1 MPVIKSMMIRL
12 SFATKQ
18 YIFFVKRKSLIWFC
32 LGGRMATDTMGM
44 LPSDVDST
52 VAQPLHVQRMEKA
65 LSLDPLLAYVENII
79 HTTQR

>member
-1 MPVIKSMMIRL
+1 
-12 SFATKQ
+12 
-18 YIFFVKRKSLIWFC
+18 
-32 LGGRMATDTMGM
+32 MATDTMGM